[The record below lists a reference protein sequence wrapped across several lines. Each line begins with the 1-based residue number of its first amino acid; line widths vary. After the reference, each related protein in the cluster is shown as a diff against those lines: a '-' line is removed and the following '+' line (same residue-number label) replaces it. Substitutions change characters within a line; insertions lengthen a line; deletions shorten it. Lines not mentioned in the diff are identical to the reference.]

1 MRNHEAKT
9 WITHGIFTKGVIS
22 MNDKKPIG
30 VFDSGVGGLTV
41 LEKLVKM
48 YTGENFIYVADQGY
62 CPYGTK
68 TKEEIEQRV
77 LTVGKYLLSRG
88 VKAIVIAC
96 NTASLFKQS
105 LQNITDIPVISV
117 IEPTARLACQLTKTK
132 KVAVLATNAT
142 IKNGKY
148 QRILEENGMEVFPV
162 PASQFVDI
170 IESNEMNTEATL
182 KTVTEKLA
190 PLQNKGIDTVIHGCT
205 HFGLLEFQMKKVLPD
220 VTYVECGYPT
230 SIILENVLKLSKDN
244 VAKGSVEIYTTG
256 KRNDFEAKIKWFTIP
271 HQPIQEL

>member
-48 YTGENFIYVADQGY
+48 YPGENFIYVADQGY

-148 QRILEENGMEVFPV
+148 QRIFEENGMEVFPV

-230 SIILENVLKLSKDN
+230 SIILENVLQLSKDN

>member
-48 YTGENFIYVADQGY
+48 YPGENFIYVADQGY
-62 CPYGTK
+62 CPYGNK

-230 SIILENVLKLSKDN
+230 SIILENVLQLSKDN

>member
-41 LEKLVKM
+41 LEKIVKM
-48 YTGENFIYVADQGY
+48 YPGENFIYVADQGY

-230 SIILENVLKLSKDN
+230 SIILENVLQLSKDN

>member
-48 YTGENFIYVADQGY
+48 YPGENFIYVADQGY

-170 IESNEMNTEATL
+170 IESNEINTEATL

-230 SIILENVLKLSKDN
+230 SIILENVLQLSKDN

>member
-1 MRNHEAKT
+1 
-9 WITHGIFTKGVIS
+9 
-22 MNDKKPIG
+22 MNNKKPIG

-41 LEKLVKM
+41 LEKLVEM
-48 YTGENFIYVADQGY
+48 YPSENFIYVADQGY

-77 LTVGKYLLSRG
+77 LTIGKYLLNRG

-105 LQNITDIPVISV
+105 LQNITDTPVISV
-117 IEPTARLACQLTKTK
+117 IEPTALRAIELTKSK

-142 IKNGKY
+142 IQNGKY
-148 QRILEENGMEVFPV
+148 QKILEENGVEVYPV
-162 PASQFVDI
+162 PASSFVEI
-170 IESNEMNTEATL
+170 IESNEMDSNYAL
-182 KTVTEKLA
+182 KTVTEKLL
-190 PLQNKGIDTVIHGCT
+190 PLKSAGVDTLIHGCT
-205 HFGLLEFQMKKVLPD
+205 HFGLLEFQMKKVLDD

-230 SIILENVLKLSKDN
+230 SFLLGNVLQLTIDYTSK
-244 VAKGSVEIYTTG
+244 GYIEIYTTG
-256 KRNDFEAKIKWFTIP
+256 KKEDFEAKIKWFTIP

>member
-48 YTGENFIYVADQGY
+48 YPGENFIYVADQGY

-77 LTVGKYLLSRG
+77 LTVGKYLLSWG

-148 QRILEENGMEVFPV
+148 QRILEENGMEVFSV

-205 HFGLLEFQMKKVLPD
+205 HFGLLEFQMKKILPD

-230 SIILENVLKLSKDN
+230 SIILENVLQLSKDN

>member
-1 MRNHEAKT
+1 MRNHEAKI

-48 YTGENFIYVADQGY
+48 YPGENFIYVADQGY

-230 SIILENVLKLSKDN
+230 SIILENVLQLSKDN

>member
-48 YTGENFIYVADQGY
+48 YPGENFIYVADQGY

-182 KTVTEKLA
+182 KIVTEKLA

-230 SIILENVLKLSKDN
+230 SIILENVLQLSKDN

>member
-48 YTGENFIYVADQGY
+48 YPGENFIYVADQGY

-230 SIILENVLKLSKDN
+230 SIILENVLQLSKDN

>member
-48 YTGENFIYVADQGY
+48 YPGENFIYVADQGY

-190 PLQNKGIDTVIHGCT
+190 PLQNKGIDTVVHGCT

-230 SIILENVLKLSKDN
+230 SIILENVLQLSKDN

>member
-48 YTGENFIYVADQGY
+48 YPGENFIYVADQGY

-170 IESNEMNTEATL
+170 SESNEMNTEATL

-230 SIILENVLKLSKDN
+230 SIILENVLQLSKDN

-256 KRNDFEAKIKWFTIP
+256 KRNNFEAKIKWFTIP

>member
-48 YTGENFIYVADQGY
+48 YPGENFIYVADQGY

-220 VTYVECGYPT
+220 VTYVECGNPT

>member
-48 YTGENFIYVADQGY
+48 YPGENFIYVADQGY

-230 SIILENVLKLSKDN
+230 SIMLENVLQLSKDN

>member
-22 MNDKKPIG
+22 MNEKKPIG

-48 YTGENFIYVADQGY
+48 YPGENFIYVADQGY

-230 SIILENVLKLSKDN
+230 SIILENVLQLSKDN